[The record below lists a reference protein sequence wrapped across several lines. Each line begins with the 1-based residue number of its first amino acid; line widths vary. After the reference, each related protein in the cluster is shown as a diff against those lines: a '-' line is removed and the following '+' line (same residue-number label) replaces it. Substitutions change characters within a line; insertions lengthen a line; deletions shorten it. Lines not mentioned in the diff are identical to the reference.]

1 MSKLRLG
8 IAIFILSMNIAGCS
22 RIDTL
27 NNYSHAAGAGFN
39 AAKLSDKEIGI
50 RIKKAAMDNKWAC
63 NSINNN
69 QLMCTLNV
77 RDHEAVI
84 NIDYTQTGY
93 SIAYV
98 SSKNLMHNKDKG
110 TIHRNYNKWIKLL
123 RRSIDRTMSMPA
135 TY

>member
-1 MSKLRLG
+1 MNKLRLG
-8 IAIFILSMNIAGCS
+8 IAVFILSMNVVGCS
-22 RIDTL
+22 RIDSL
-27 NNYSHAAGAGFN
+27 NNYSHTVGAGFN

-50 RIKKAAMDNKWAC
+50 RISKAAMDKKWAC

-77 RDHEAVI
+77 RDHEAAI

-98 SSKNLMHNKDKG
+98 SSKNLMYNKTNG
-110 TIHRNYNKWIKLL
+110 TIHRNYIKWIKLL
-123 RRSIDRTMSMPA
+123 RRSIDRAMSMPA
-135 TY
+135 